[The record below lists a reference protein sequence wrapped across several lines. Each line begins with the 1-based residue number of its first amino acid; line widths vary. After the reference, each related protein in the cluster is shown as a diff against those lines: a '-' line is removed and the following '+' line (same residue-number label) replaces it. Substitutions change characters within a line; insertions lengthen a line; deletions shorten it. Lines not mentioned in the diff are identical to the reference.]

1 MYEEWAERQ
10 ALPLG
15 HKVGHFEWCDDFA
28 AARNAA
34 NALLETDWLCW
45 ADCDDVVVDADRL
58 RRVVAALPAD
68 AAVVAFPCDD
78 YYEGSGTLICPRLF
92 RSGRVVWRGRVH
104 EGPSWRQG
112 MRYDMVDGEHL
123 PRWQHRC
130 RDLAPHRERN
140 VRILERWIRDEPDN
154 TSPFAL
160 LVAEAIYMGD
170 RAAAVRHG
178 TDFVERFGHAWSDK
192 EREIARWA
200 IDGIRLGVD
209 ESYPTH
215 FHGMNALLQ
224 PIVNGTIRSQ
234 AAIDLDREYSRD
246 ASRTPPADRT
256 EAMPKT
262 RQQRRAEARKRAKVP
277 AR

>member
-1 MYEEWAERQ
+1 MTTALRPVPTIGLALIAKDEEETLPHLLASIEGAFDQVAVLDTGSTDRTVEVYEEWAERQ

-130 RDLAPHRERN
+130 RDSPRTASAMSASSKDGYGTNPTTRR
-140 VRILERWIRDEPDN
+140 RSPSSSRKRSTWATGRRRCGTGPISSSGSATPGAIRSGRSPAGRSTGFGWGS
-154 TSPFAL
+154 TSP
-160 LVAEAIYMGD
+160 
-170 RAAAVRHG
+170 
-178 TDFVERFGHAWSDK
+178 
-192 EREIARWA
+192 
-200 IDGIRLGVD
+200 
-209 ESYPTH
+209 
-215 FHGMNALLQ
+215 
-224 PIVNGTIRSQ
+224 
-234 AAIDLDREYSRD
+234 
-246 ASRTPPADRT
+246 TPPT
-256 EAMPKT
+256 ST
-262 RQQRRAEARKRAKVP
+262 G
-277 AR
+277 